1 MGLKFSDA
9 LRLSWS
15 NIAQHKK
22 RSAIIILT
30 ISVLFGVVMG
40 FNFIASGIE
49 ETTIAAS
56 AGQTGGEVYAWTI
69 YTGNKNGDDD
79 DYHGSIFEPEEVSG
93 VSLVPVLNE
102 ADDVKLRE
110 RVSEYGGE
118 VAGYYWSYQMEYTY
132 KVIEK
137 SVVEDFITEDLSE
150 VPEGMVPVLMPEG
163 FLSTIDNEDLVKRLE
178 STLYRVGEIPG
189 TEEGKPTLSGANP
202 LNLILGQL
210 PGATNDTFWIIDDG
224 SGKVLPYIE
233 GQLKEYLTGGQGW
246 YEKELT
252 YKTMV
257 AKFSDPYQA
266 VAYASPEDE
275 ALGVKLYTNYK
286 YHAQDLFG
294 TTLAVAGSFNT
305 QRALLIAVEILLL
318 VVAAIVAIMTFAH
331 LIDSDAATV
340 ALYRAMGA
348 STGNIY
354 LIYFLYLVELCLLA
368 IVAGFVIAFIFIAI
382 MAVTSAG
389 ALAVRLQEF
398 YKLSYLPKVTL
409 FLFNKMFWLILVIIM
424 LVAPISLLFTRRRFS
439 AKHIA
444 KKLKED

>member
-1 MGLKFSDA
+1 M
-9 LRLSWS
+9 
-15 NIAQHKK
+15 
-22 RSAIIILT
+22 
-30 ISVLFGVVMG
+30 
-40 FNFIASGIE
+40 
-49 ETTIAAS
+49 
-56 AGQTGGEVYAWTI
+56 
-69 YTGNKNGDDD
+69 
-79 DYHGSIFEPEEVSG
+79 
-93 VSLVPVLNE
+93 
-102 ADDVKLRE
+102 
-110 RVSEYGGE
+110 
-118 VAGYYWSYQMEYTY
+118 
-132 KVIEK
+132 
-137 SVVEDFITEDLSE
+137 
-150 VPEGMVPVLMPEG
+150 
-163 FLSTIDNEDLVKRLE
+163 
-178 STLYRVGEIPG
+178 
-189 TEEGKPTLSGANP
+189 
-202 LNLILGQL
+202 ILGQL

-275 ALGVKLYTNYK
+275 ALGANYK

-439 AKHIA
+439 AKYIA